1 VKRLTGS
8 ETLRFVLKPLKA
20 SNQPGQIAKIFRHG
34 AAPLYLWA
42 EVPNGVECTAA
53 LLVNPL
59 GFAAAFLGP
68 AGRTWEKARGTATP
82 GPGVGY
88 LSNNFMDLSI
98 GRQPHFTMGNA

>member
-1 VKRLTGS
+1 LIWIIVPVKRLTGS

-82 GPGVGY
+82 GPRGW
-88 LSNNFMDLSI
+88 LFI
-98 GRQPHFTMGNA
+98 